1 MPTLIIDNPSS
12 KNDVANWAEFYICV
26 SQSNLS
32 KTELSS
38 FLEASSGSEPNAEFI
53 DDVWQEL
60 TSRESLYGSEPPYQ
74 VDSREIISK
83 IDWQSLPE
91 YLVCVILSI
100 DGAAEN
106 SCVTGKLFEKIS
118 CEAVKSY
125 IGGDAIIYGFPQK
138 QTLEEIA
145 NILNERFNY
154 NPTSNFKDR
163 GVDIIAW
170 KSFDDN
176 RKSQMVGLFQCAA
189 GFNWKKK
196 LLEVPIDAWR
206 GYISWSSTLPFKG
219 FVTPVV
225 IDEEVFHETTLSGG
239 LMIDRPRLYR
249 YIKNA
254 SVANQTLK
262 TELVTWC
269 NEKIT
274 SINN

>member
-60 TSRESLYGSEPPYQ
+60 TSRESLYGDEPPYQ

-83 IDWQSLPE
+83 IDWQNFPE
-91 YLVCVILSI
+91 YLLCVILSI

-106 SCVTGKLFEKIS
+106 SCATGKLFEKIS

-125 IGGDAIIYGFPQK
+125 LGGNAIIYGFPHK

-145 NILNERFNY
+145 SILNERFNY

-170 KSFDDN
+170 KSFDDS

-189 GFNWKKK
+189 GYNWKKK

-206 GYISWSSTLPFKG
+206 CYISWSSTLPFKG

-225 IDEEVFHETTLSGG
+225 IDEEVFHETTLAGG
-239 LMIDRPRLYR
+239 LMIDRPRIYR
-249 YIKNA
+249 YLKNA
-254 SVANQTLK
+254 TTTNQLLK
-262 TELVTWC
+262 SELITWC
-269 NEKIT
+269 TEKIT
-274 SINN
+274 TINN

>member
-1 MPTLIIDNPSS
+1 MPKLIIDNPSS

-26 SQSNLS
+26 QNNLS

-38 FLEASSGSEPNAEFI
+38 YIESSSGSEPNPEFI

-60 TSRESLYGSEPPYQ
+60 TSRESLYGNEPPYN
-74 VDSREIISK
+74 VENREVICK
-83 IDWQSLPE
+83 INWLNFPE

-100 DGAAEN
+100 DGNAEN
-106 SCVTGKLFEKIS
+106 SCATGKLFEKIS
-118 CEAVKSY
+118 CEAVKNY
-125 IGGDAIIYGFPQK
+125 IGGEAIIYGFPQK

-145 NILNERFNY
+145 YLLNERFNY

-170 KSFDDN
+170 KSFDDS

-189 GFNWKKK
+189 GYNWKKK

-206 GYISWSSTLPFKG
+206 NYISWSSTLPFKG
-219 FVTPVV
+219 FTTPVV
-225 IDEEVFHETTLSGG
+225 IDEEIFHETTLTGG

-249 YIKNA
+249 YIRSA
-254 SVANQTLK
+254 LIANSALK
-262 TELVTWC
+262 SELITWC
-269 NEKIT
+269 TEKIT
-274 SINN
+274 AINN

>member
-1 MPTLIIDNPSS
+1 MPALIIDNPTS

-26 SQSNLS
+26 FQSNLS

-38 FLEASSGSEPNAEFI
+38 FLEASSGSEPSPEFI

-60 TSRESLYGSEPPYQ
+60 TSRESLYGNEPPYQ
-74 VDSREIISK
+74 VDNREIISK
-83 IDWQSLPE
+83 IEWINLPE

-106 SCVTGKLFEKIS
+106 SCATGKLFEKIS

-170 KSFDDN
+170 KSFDDS

-189 GFNWKKK
+189 GYNWKKK

-206 GYISWSSTLPFKG
+206 SYISWSSTLPFKG

-225 IDEEVFHETTLSGG
+225 IDEEVFHETTLAGG

-249 YIKNA
+249 YIKSA
-254 SVANQTLK
+254 STINQPLK
-262 TELVTWC
+262 AELITWC